1 MVWCDDD
8 VLLAYA
14 DLVDALDA
22 LRVAW
27 RKYSGRARLEH
38 VVMLCDARM
47 EKALEM
53 QAPDEAR
60 ASVREAF
67 VAIVALGQ
75 VLLGERE
82 LRGTAR
88 RELRGAVGDSRGIVA
103 GRGRAPSEGPF
114 AVAAVVDDELE
125 AAWRMAGVVL
135 DVMAGYVSRAD
146 QVLRRVLLDGELLDD
161 ALERLDKE
169 GESLAR

>member
-14 DLVDALDA
+14 DVADAVEA
-22 LRVAW
+22 LRASW

-38 VVMLCDARM
+38 VTLLCDARM
-47 EKALEM
+47 EKAFEV

-60 ASVREAF
+60 AAVRDAF

-82 LRGTAR
+82 LRGATRLPAAT
-88 RELRGAVGDSRGIVA
+88 GAL
-103 GRGRAPSEGPF
+103 
-114 AVAAVVDDELE
+114 VDDELE
-125 AAWRMAGVVL
+125 IAWRMCGVML
-135 DVMAGYVSRAD
+135 DVLAPYVSHAD
-146 QVLRRVLLDGELLDD
+146 QVLRRVLLEGELLDD
-161 ALERLDKE
+161 ALARLGQE
-169 GESLAR
+169 GRV

>member
-14 DLVDALDA
+14 DLADAVEA
-22 LRVAW
+22 LRVSW

-38 VVMLCDARM
+38 VALLCDARM
-47 EKALEM
+47 EKAFEV

-60 ASVREAF
+60 AAVRDAF

-82 LRGTAR
+82 LRGVTM
-88 RELRGAVGDSRGIVA
+88 LPVA
-103 GRGRAPSEGPF
+103 AG
-114 AVAAVVDDELE
+114 AVVDDELE
-125 AAWRMAGVVL
+125 HAWRMSEVML
-135 DVMAGYVSRAD
+135 DVLAPYVSGAD
-146 QVLRRVLLDGELLDD
+146 RVLRRVLLDGELLDD
-161 ALERLDKE
+161 ALARLEQER
-169 GESLAR
+169 RV

>member
-14 DLVDALDA
+14 DLVDACAA

-38 VVMLCDARM
+38 VSLLCDARM
-47 EKALEM
+47 ERAFVM
-53 QAPDEAR
+53 QAADEAR
-60 ASVREAF
+60 AAVRAAY

-75 VLLGERE
+75 VVLGERE
-82 LRGTAR
+82 LRGSPGASAFAAR
-88 RELRGAVGDSRGIVA
+88 GPAASGAA
-103 GRGRAPSEGPF
+103 
-114 AVAAVVDDELE
+114 VDDELE
-125 AAWRMAGVVL
+125 AVWRLVGVVL
-135 DVMAGYVSRAD
+135 DVMAPYVSDAD

-161 ALERLDKE
+161 AITRLEE
-169 GESLAR
+169 GSIAR